1 MYQAGTGRY
10 SLLSWN
16 LSQTQQATGALK
28 KLLAMG
34 RLDVAVPPAQRN
46 MQANGAAHWAH
57 NHNNSWHAKKC
68 KRHTLMRG
76 VAAAGLEAGA
86 VVPSEVVEA
95 RLHDQLVLWVEA
107 CSKRALLASLLLGLM
122 VRDSFTRRRRRRLLR
137 LCSLFWRCY
146 VSLSLRAGCKAH
158 HIKLDTRAIY
168 GLMRAAGMLPAD
180 ITSLTK
186 FRNGVAGPRDI
197 GCVGC
202 VGLQVAN
209 RWIAFLPS
217 SLPPAV
223 QPSIWPNDGQ
233 TFAQVV
239 HTDGVTVS
247 LLFTRPKPAGP
258 PDELPRMGKQEGAV
272 NPLAHLNADWLGCDP
287 GKTNMATVAHEE
299 RYPSGAVE
307 SVWQRS
313 LTAGHYYRQSGITQ
327 HAKVSKAW
335 MAGIR
340 HEHAVLSQVTNDT
353 ASLQRYREYVAMTLV
368 TWPARWA
375 ELSKPRWSNA
385 RFRLYRYKQSTVA
398 KFWADTV
405 RGARERCN
413 SAATGHPLAL
423 AYGAA
428 SFSGSGSRG
437 SRGVPVKQ
445 MLREACK
452 QFPGRVVLV
461 HEFRTSRVSSAHTD
475 VVAGQPESFR
485 WHTWRGMATRSRIRG
500 LMCSTS
506 NGIRF
511 YDRDVSAALNI
522 RRIAAGPGRPR
533 ELSSWLGRPA
543 MPNPGRPGQEWPPN
557 AAKQAPPSP
566 QQHISPPSLLA
577 EQATKQDPAAAGAGS
592 AARSPA
598 AVARAA
604 SVRVMPQ
611 GATSQPGEDAAAVP
625 SPQAGGPDAH
635 CLILPPHPSAI
646 PDLASPPPDPP
657 GTPSPPGS
665 PLGPLPPLPILR
677 KPALPSSVFRAAHH
691 GSGPLPPGLAASP
704 PQKVVQSGRLAD
716 AWGKGGGVGAQD
728 SLDITAQRWSW
739 AWRQV
744 RTLLSVS
751 QGFRTLRDQ
760 YQDQEIHSS
769 ELQVLK
775 VLGEGAFARV
785 ELCLFTPSPEAQA
798 ARAAAQLSDTPAS
811 PLPTEGAPPAS
822 LPPQP
827 LHTASQRRA
836 SAPALPTST
845 PEGGAGLQGA
855 VLPAPPPIVTGAAC
869 AADARDLD
877 PWLATPGQ
885 VPEVAAS
892 PPPRSVTSGGK
903 HHSVAWA
910 SVHGMA
916 AATDREEGPGAPGQL
931 DRADSRMQ
939 SSSRRSAPSTRTSSR
954 ASRASADAVS
964 RPRTVAVKRLKADV
978 CGSSPAEVAAFM
990 AEVALLR
997 KLKHKHIVQYIGW
1010 GQGVPLTPSSLLVTT
1025 TGTRPTTPPGTPA
1038 RVTNQ
1043 QQDGPGAV
1051 AGGQGVGVRGGGEG
1065 GPLPGTSLFLVEE
1078 VLGGGTLKHL
1088 VVQQMKQAC
1097 QTYRFVDALRWS
1109 HQVAAGLA
1117 YLHSRHPQIIH
1128 RDLKLENILLT
1139 DSDPQVAAAKIS
1151 DFGLVALVAKSLLGE
1166 RARHALAKWVQQERG
1181 GEGGRGWPDPAG
1193 GGPVWSGGV
1202 GGSSQAAPQ
1211 QAEEAE
1217 DARAHAALNK
1227 SFCALITK
1235 HARKA
1240 TAQPDPPAAVT
1251 RQRTAKVAPLKSSQT
1266 AKLAPASAA
1275 ASAVKRSAAS
1285 APQPARTPRRNTQP
1299 QTLEQ
1304 PPAGQGTLPL
1314 QPPLP
1319 PHPLPATHL
1328 QPAPPEQSP
1337 AAQPQAPVAPAPHP
1351 PSPLPCNAPA
1361 AGSPTLPA
1369 APPAPHMAVQ
1379 PASPTPTRPNQALLL
1394 LPPPPP
1400 PLPPYPPPTGKT
1412 VTVGA
1417 PGPPLPP
1424 HTPPSPPP
1432 PYTPH

>member
-1 MYQAGTGRY
+1 
-10 SLLSWN
+10 
-16 LSQTQQATGALK
+16 
-28 KLLAMG
+28 
-34 RLDVAVPPAQRN
+34 
-46 MQANGAAHWAH
+46 
-57 NHNNSWHAKKC
+57 
-68 KRHTLMRG
+68 
-76 VAAAGLEAGA
+76 
-86 VVPSEVVEA
+86 
-95 RLHDQLVLWVEA
+95 
-107 CSKRALLASLLLGLM
+107 
-122 VRDSFTRRRRRRLLR
+122 
-137 LCSLFWRCY
+137 
-146 VSLSLRAGCKAH
+146 
-158 HIKLDTRAIY
+158 
-168 GLMRAAGMLPAD
+168 
-180 ITSLTK
+180 
-186 FRNGVAGPRDI
+186 
-197 GCVGC
+197 
-202 VGLQVAN
+202 
-209 RWIAFLPS
+209 
-217 SLPPAV
+217 
-223 QPSIWPNDGQ
+223 
-233 TFAQVV
+233 
-239 HTDGVTVS
+239 
-247 LLFTRPKPAGP
+247 
-258 PDELPRMGKQEGAV
+258 MGKQEGAF

-307 SVWQRS
+307 S
-313 LTAGHYYRQSGITQ
+313 
-327 HAKVSKAW
+327 AW
-335 MAGIR
+335 MAGIQP
-340 HEHAVLSQVTNDT
+340 EHAVLSQVTNYTD
-353 ASLQRYREYVAMTLV
+353 SLQRYREYVAMTLV

-423 AYGAA
+423 AYRAA
-428 SFSGSGSRG
+428 SFSGRG

-452 QFPGRVVLV
+452 QFPRRVVQV

-475 VVAGQPESFR
+475 VVAGQPESLWWLR
-485 WHTWRGMATRSRIRG
+485 PVRSMATRSRIRG

-543 MPNPGRPGQEWPPN
+543 LPNPGRPGQEWVCVCDRAHQPSNEDPDSVCYTLVQPVTDDELAWQTPESLVPCDLQPLAEGQEQVPTGDCPSQPPN
-557 AAKQAPPSP
+557 AGGSPSQPLSLPPSTAKQAPPSP

-577 EQATKQDPAAAGAGS
+577 EQATMQDPAAAGAGS

-598 AVARAA
+598 AGAPAVG
-604 SVRVMPQ
+604 VRVMPQ
-611 GATSQPGEDAAAVP
+611 GVTSQPGEDAAAAP

-716 AWGKGGGVGAQD
+716 AWGKGGGVGCQD

-739 AWRQV
+739 VRGPQRCRAAGLQGWGAWRQV

-798 ARAAAQLSDTPAS
+798 ARTAAQLSNTPAS

-855 VLPAPPPIVTGAAC
+855 GLPAPPPIVTGAAC

-877 PWLATPGQ
+877 PWLAAPGQ

-916 AATDREEGPGAPGQL
+916 AATDREEGPSAPGQL

-1043 QQDGPGAV
+1043 QPDGPGAGL
-1051 AGGQGVGVRGGGEG
+1051 GGQGVGVRGGGEG
-1065 GPLPGTSLFLVEE
+1065 GPLPGNSLFLVEE

-1166 RARHALAKWVQQERG
+1166 RARHALAKRRSSVER
-1181 GEGGRGWPDPAG
+1181 
-1193 GGPVWSGGV
+1193 GV

-1251 RQRTAKVAPLKSSQT
+1251 RQRKAKVAPLKSSQT

-1299 QTLEQ
+1299 QTLKQ
-1304 PPAGQGTLPL
+1304 PPAGQGILPP

-1328 QPAPPEQSP
+1328 QPTPPEQDP
-1337 AAQPQAPVAPAPHP
+1337 AAQPPAPVAPDPP
-1351 PSPLPCNAPA
+1351 PSPLP
-1361 AGSPTLPA
+1361 
-1369 APPAPHMAVQ
+1369 
-1379 PASPTPTRPNQALLL
+1379 
-1394 LPPPPP
+1394 
-1400 PLPPYPPPTGKT
+1400 
-1412 VTVGA
+1412 
-1417 PGPPLPP
+1417 
-1424 HTPPSPPP
+1424 
-1432 PYTPH
+1432 